1 MTTFVA
7 ESQYLTCLKEEN
19 NYSPRVFQVISINS
33 HQKAFLQMKT
43 NLSQIQFKFE
53 NTQRYFHQK
62 AFFMDESDSQSSS
75 IKIREH
81 YWL

>member
-19 NYSPRVFQVISINS
+19 NYSPRVFQVISISS
-33 HQKAFLQMKT
+33 HQKPFLRMKT

-53 NTQRYFHQK
+53 NSKVFPSKSIFT
-62 AFFMDESDSQSSS
+62 DESESQSNS

-81 YWL
+81 HWL

>member
-7 ESQYLTCLKEEN
+7 ESQYLTWLKEEG
-19 NYSPRVFQVISINS
+19 PRVFQVISINS